1 MKKITLI
8 SSVVNGALK
17 RNRNLIKSAIQSFE
31 GKDIEITIQRK
42 RKNRSN
48 NQNAYYWGCV
58 LPLVQQGLIDATGET
73 RDLNSIH
80 YQILLPLLSVDRD
93 IINTDTGQVISE
105 KITSSEMTTTEFME
119 YISSI
124 QKWSAEFLNIYIPD
138 PNQDIKIHL

>member
-8 SSVVNGALK
+8 SNVANGALK

-31 GKDIEITIQRK
+31 GKDIEITIERK

-48 NQNAYYWGCV
+48 SQNAYYWGCV

-80 YQILLPLLSVDRD
+80 YQILLPLLSVDRE
-93 IINTDTGQVISE
+93 IVNTDTGQVINE

-119 YISSI
+119 YILSI
-124 QKWSAEFLNIYIPD
+124 QKWSAEFLNINIPD
-138 PNQDIKIHL
+138 PNQDIKIDL